1 MATEIH
7 IHLDAG
13 RLNFPLRTIWQGV
26 LSSAVVVIHG
36 MPADIEGAG
45 IVFGVAPT
53 GQTPHDPP
61 VYRAVAT
68 RQADG
73 TWRAYVSPFT
83 FPTVG
88 LSLEYSVVGA
98 DVHENPR
105 WLGTG
110 QLNVVDCPAAGS
122 ADAPDILPRDA
133 YIRNPVTGKYHKL
146 VAEVDEDGVVTVAIE
161 QEGVDSL

>member
-13 RLNFPLRTIWQGV
+13 RLNFPLRTIWQGA
-26 LSSAVVVIHG
+26 LSSAVVVAHG
-36 MPADIEGAG
+36 VPADIEGLG
-45 IVFGVAPT
+45 VVFGVAPT
-53 GQTPHDPP
+53 GTTPHDPP
-61 VYRAVAT
+61 TFRAAAT
-68 RQADG
+68 KQADG
-73 TWRAYVSPFT
+73 TWRAYCSPFT

-88 LSLEYSVVGA
+88 LALQYSLVGVDA
-98 DVHENPR
+98 QSNPR

-110 QLNVVDCPAAGS
+110 QLNVVDCPAQGS
-122 ADAPDILPRDA
+122 SDAPEVLPRDS

-161 QEGVDSL
+161 QEGVSSL

>member
-7 IHLDAG
+7 IHLDVG

-36 MPADIEGAG
+36 MPKDIVGAG
-45 IVFGVAPT
+45 VVFGVAPT
-53 GQTPHDPP
+53 GSTPHDPP
-61 VYRAVAT
+61 TYRAVAS

-83 FPTVG
+83 FPVVG
-88 LSLEYSVVGA
+88 LELEYSVVGEDA
-98 DVHENPR
+98 HPNPR

-110 QLNVVDCPAAGS
+110 QLNVVDCPANGS
-122 ADAPDILPRDA
+122 ADAPDILPRDT
-133 YIRNPVTGKYHKL
+133 YIRNPVTGLYHL
-146 VAEVDEDGVVTVAIE
+146 LTATVDEDGNLTLDLSD
-161 QEGVDSL
+161 EGETR

>member
-7 IHLDAG
+7 IYLDAG

-36 MPADIEGAG
+36 MPADIDGAG
-45 IVFGVAPT
+45 VVFGVAPT
-53 GQTPHDPP
+53 GNVPHDPP
-61 VYRAVAT
+61 VYRAAAT

-73 TWRAYVSPFT
+73 TWRAYVIPAI
-83 FPTVG
+83 FPVVG
-88 LSLEYSVVGA
+88 LALEYSVVGMDA
-98 DVHENPR
+98 QDNPR

-122 ADAPDILPRDA
+122 ADAPDIIPADT
-133 YIRNPVTGKYHKL
+133 YVRNPITGLYHKL
-146 VAEVDEDGVVTVAIE
+146 TAVVDEDGNLTINLADEGIE
-161 QEGVDSL
+161 R

>member
-26 LSSAVVVIHG
+26 LSSAICVIHG
-36 MPADIEGAG
+36 VPADIESLG
-45 IVFGVAPT
+45 IVFGVAPA
-53 GQTPHDPP
+53 GNTPHDPP
-61 VYRAVAT
+61 TFRASAT
-68 RQADG
+68 KQADG
-73 TWRAYVSPFT
+73 LWRAYVNPFT
-83 FPTVG
+83 FPVVG

-98 DVHENPR
+98 DGHDNPR

-122 ADAPDILPRDA
+122 SDAPDVIPRDT
-133 YIRNPVTGKYHKL
+133 YIRNPVTGLYHL
-146 VAEVDEDGVVTVAIE
+146 LTATVDEDGNLTLRLSD
-161 QEGVDSL
+161 EGETR

>member
-110 QLNVVDCPAAGS
+110 QLNVVECPANGS
-122 ADAPDILPRDA
+122 SDVPAVVPRDT
-133 YIRNPVTGKYHKL
+133 YIRNPVTGLYHL
-146 VAEVDEDGVVTVAIE
+146 LTATVDEDGNLTLDLSD
-161 QEGVDSL
+161 EGETR

>member
-53 GQTPHDPP
+53 GTTPHDPP
-61 VYRAVAT
+61 VYRATAT
-68 RQADG
+68 KQADG

-83 FPTVG
+83 FPVVG

-98 DVHENPR
+98 DGHENPR

-110 QLNVVDCPAAGS
+110 QLNVVACPANGS

>member
-1 MATEIH
+1 MATEIP

-110 QLNVVDCPAAGS
+110 QLNVVACPANGS
-122 ADAPDILPRDA
+122 ADAPAVVPRDT
-133 YIRNPVTGKYHKL
+133 YIRNPVTGLYHL
-146 VAEVDEDGVVTVAIE
+146 LTATVDEDGNLTLDLSD
-161 QEGVDSL
+161 EGETR

>member
-36 MPADIEGAG
+36 MPADIDGAG
-45 IVFGVAPT
+45 VVFGVAPT
-53 GQTPHDPP
+53 GNVPHDPP
-61 VYRAVAT
+61 VYRAAAT
-68 RQADG
+68 KQADG

-83 FPTVG
+83 FPVVG
-88 LSLEYSVVGA
+88 LSLEYSVVGTDA
-98 DVHENPR
+98 QGNAR

-110 QLNVVDCPAAGS
+110 QLNVVECPANGS
-122 ADAPDILPRDA
+122 SDVPAVVPRDT
-133 YIRNPVTGKYHKL
+133 YIRNPVTGLYHL
-146 VAEVDEDGVVTVAIE
+146 LTATVDEDGNLTLDLSD
-161 QEGVDSL
+161 EGETR

>member
-53 GQTPHDPP
+53 GTTPHDPP
-61 VYRAVAT
+61 VYRATAT
-68 RQADG
+68 KQADG

-83 FPTVG
+83 FPVVG

-98 DVHENPR
+98 DGHENPR

-110 QLNVVDCPAAGS
+110 QLNVVECPANGS
-122 ADAPDILPRDA
+122 SDVPPIVPRDT
-133 YIRNPVTGKYHKL
+133 YIRNPVTGLYHL
-146 VAEVDEDGVVTVAIE
+146 LTATVDEDGNLTLDLSD
-161 QEGVDSL
+161 EGETR

>member
-61 VYRAVAT
+61 TYRATAT
-68 RQADG
+68 KQADG

-83 FPTVG
+83 FPVVG
-88 LSLEYSVVGA
+88 LSLEYSVVGT

-110 QLNVVDCPAAGS
+110 QLNVVACPANGS

-133 YIRNPVTGKYHKL
+133 YIRNPVTGLYHKL
-146 VAEVDEDGVVTVAIE
+146 VAEVDEDGIVTVAIE
-161 QEGVDSL
+161 QEGVSTL

>member
-53 GQTPHDPP
+53 GHTPHDPP

-110 QLNVVDCPAAGS
+110 QLNVAACPANGS
-122 ADAPDILPRDA
+122 ADAPAVVPRDT
-133 YIRNPVTGKYHKL
+133 YIRNPVTGLYHL
-146 VAEVDEDGVVTVAIE
+146 LTATVDEDGNLTLDLSD
-161 QEGVDSL
+161 EGETR

>member
-13 RLNFPLRTIWQGV
+13 MLNFPLRTIWQGV

-110 QLNVVDCPAAGS
+110 QLNVVACPANGS
-122 ADAPDILPRDA
+122 SDVPAIVPRDT
-133 YIRNPVTGKYHKL
+133 YIRNPVTGLYHL
-146 VAEVDEDGVVTVAIE
+146 LTATVDEDGNLTLDLSD
-161 QEGVDSL
+161 EGETR

>member
-26 LSSAVVVIHG
+26 LSSAVIVIHG
-36 MPADIEGAG
+36 VPVDIDGLG
-45 IVFGVAPT
+45 VVFGVAPS
-53 GQTPHDPP
+53 GNVPHDPP
-61 VYRAVAT
+61 TFRAAAT

-73 TWRAYVSPFT
+73 TWRAYCMPAI
-83 FPTVG
+83 FPVVG
-88 LSLEYSVVGA
+88 LELVYSVVGLDA
-98 DVHENPR
+98 NESPR

-122 ADAPDILPRDA
+122 SDAPEVVPADT
-133 YIRNPVTGKYHKL
+133 YIRNPVTGKYHL
-146 VAEVDEDGVVTVAIE
+146 LTAELDADGHITLNLADEGIE
-161 QEGVDSL
+161 R

>member
-7 IHLDAG
+7 IYLDAG

-26 LSSAVVVIHG
+26 LSSAVCVVHG
-36 MPADIEGAG
+36 VPADIDSLG

-53 GQTPHDPP
+53 GTTPHDPP
-61 VYRAVAT
+61 TYRAAAT
-68 RQADG
+68 KQADG

-88 LSLEYSVVGA
+88 LSLEYSAVGA
-98 DVHENPR
+98 DGHDNPR

-110 QLNVVDCPAAGS
+110 QLNVVDCPAQGS
-122 ADAPDILPRDA
+122 SDAPDIIPADT
-133 YIRNPVTGKYHKL
+133 YVRNPVTGLYHKL
-146 VAEVDEDGVVTVAIE
+146 TAEVNELGEITTIVAP
-161 QEGVDSL
+161 EGIQR

>member
-26 LSSAVVVIHG
+26 LSSAVMVVHG
-36 MPADIEGAG
+36 VPADVDGLG

-53 GQTPHDPP
+53 GATPHDPP

-68 RQADG
+68 KQADG
-73 TWRAYVSPFT
+73 TWRAYVQPAV
-83 FPTVG
+83 FPLVG
-88 LSLEYSVVGA
+88 LSLEYSVVGM
-98 DVHENPR
+98 DVLDNPR

-110 QLNVVDCPAAGS
+110 QLNVVACPAAGS
-122 ADAPDILPRDA
+122 ADAPDIIPADT
-133 YIRNPVTGKYHKL
+133 YIRNPLTGLYHKL
-146 VAEVDEDGVVTVAIE
+146 TAVVDEDGNLTINLADEGIE
-161 QEGVDSL
+161 R